1 MNPTSGQTAYRL
13 PWLREYG
20 EFMRT
25 LWRIIAGLFRWS
37 WRVLNFIREFIL
49 NLFLIVLILAG
60 VGIWL
65 QLSSASSSEP
75 VQQGA
80 LKVDLSGV
88 LVDKPSVS
96 NRLSRISRQLLGA
109 SSDRLQE
116 NSLFDVVDAIRQAK
130 SDKNITGM
138 VLDLRDFAGGDQPSL
153 QYVGKAL
160 REFRDAGK
168 PIFALGDSYSQAQ
181 YYLASYATK
190 VYLSPQ
196 GTVDLHGFATNG
208 LYYKS
213 LLDKLKVSS
222 HVFRVGTYKSAVEPF
237 LRDDMSPEARDADG
251 RWVGQLWQ
259 NYLNTVSANRQ
270 ITPQQLFPG
279 AAGIISGLQAVQG
292 DTAKY
297 ALDNKLVDVLDSRA
311 AADRELVKTFGWD
324 KASNDYRNVSIYD
337 YNVKQPTQQDGN
349 IAVILASG
357 AIMDGEESA
366 GNVGGDTTAAQIRD
380 ARLDDKIKAI
390 VLRVNS
396 PGGSVTASEAIR
408 EELAAA
414 HDAGKPVVVSMG
426 GMAASGGYW
435 ISTPADYIVAA
446 PSTLTGSIGIF
457 GVINTVENSLSS
469 IGVHSDGVATSP
481 LADVSTT
488 KALPTEVQQL
498 MQLTIEN
505 GYRNFVGLVAAS
517 RHKTPQQI
525 DAIAQGHV
533 WTGSDAKANGLVDA
547 LGDFD
552 DAVAKAAEL
561 AKVAKPELSW
571 YQDDPGMIDLLLNQM
586 NASAQAVLP
595 AALKVWL
602 PAPVSEVMG
611 ALQAQP
617 GLMNNLNDPQNR
629 YAFCLTCGNVR

>member
-1 MNPTSGQTAYRL
+1 VLAAL
-13 PWLREYG
+13 LREYG

-25 LWRIIAGLFRWS
+25 LWRIISGLFRWT

-65 QLSSASSSEP
+65 QVSSSNSSEP

-80 LKVDLSGV
+80 LKIDLSGV

-109 SSDRLQE
+109 NSDRLQE

-130 SDKNITGM
+130 TDKNITGI
-138 VLDLRDFAGGDQPSL
+138 VLELRDFAGGDQPSL

-168 PIFALGDSYSQAQ
+168 PIYAVGDSYSQAQ
-181 YYLASYATK
+181 YYIASYANK

-208 LYYKS
+208 LYYKT
-213 LLDKLKVSS
+213 LLEKLKVNS

-251 RWVGQLWQ
+251 RWIGQLWQ
-259 NYLNTVSANRQ
+259 NYLNTVAANRQ
-270 ITPQQLFPG
+270 ITPEQLFPG
-279 AAGIISGLQAVQG
+279 AAGVISGLQAVQG

-297 ALDNKLVDVLDSRA
+297 ALNNKLVDVLDTRA
-311 AADRELVKTFGWD
+311 AADQELVKTFGWD
-324 KASNDYRNVSIYD
+324 KANNDYRSVSIYD
-337 YNVKQPTQQDGN
+337 YNVKQPPQSQDGN

-366 GNVGGDTTAAQIRD
+366 GNVGGDTTASQIRD
-380 ARLDDKIKAI
+380 ARLDPKIKAI

-469 IGVHSDGVATSP
+469 VGVHTDGVATSP
-481 LADVSTT
+481 LADVATT

-505 GYRNFVGLVAAS
+505 GYRNFVGLVATS
-517 RHKTPQQI
+517 RHKTPEEI
-525 DAIAQGHV
+525 NAIAQGHV

-586 NASAQAVLP
+586 NASVQAVLP

-602 PAPVSEVMG
+602 PAPMLDVMS
-611 ALQAQP
+611 AIKQQP
-617 GLMNNLNDPQNR
+617 GLLNNLNDPQNR
-629 YAFCLTCGNVR
+629 YAFCLNCGNVR